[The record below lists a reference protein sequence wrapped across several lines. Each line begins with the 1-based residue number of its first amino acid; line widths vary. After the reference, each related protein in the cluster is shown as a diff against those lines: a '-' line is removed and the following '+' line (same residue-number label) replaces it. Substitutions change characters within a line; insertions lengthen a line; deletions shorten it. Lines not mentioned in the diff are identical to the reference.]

1 MDLLALAACWRDIT
15 AISGI
20 SMRFRALLKTPRIN
34 DTHTLSEMG
43 VYDTE
48 LAVAIEQNDVV
59 AARLAI
65 DNIVQINF
73 QTIER
78 RAALYL
84 AVKHNNVAVAG
95 MLLARKAKMNVMPRI
110 AADKTICQSP
120 MLAAFRLG
128 ESHEEMQLLFLH
140 ELKSVCHTWLSPSD
154 RSILGNIRRYAMVY
168 STPRV
173 FFAASGDIGAT
184 CVSHEN
190 GLNPLMF
197 TLKKVAMLE
206 SNPVACTRI
215 MRNVLQILNTCPAMA
230 WERLAEA
237 DDCGK
242 LMHTAGST
250 ALGML
255 VFEIMQYRRSTNQY
269 FETLSATLKS
279 LHDTVEMA
287 VQDSVDIS
295 EVLSGIRN
303 QNNTDLQNNTQIDKD
318 MQTVFIPELFTLMLR
333 PMRFA
338 LCMANHARLG
348 SKDACFAGGLSTDII
363 DMIFKNLL
371 DDIGEAPHLLKDML
385 CP

>member
-1 MDLLALAACWRDIT
+1 
-15 AISGI
+15 
-20 SMRFRALLKTPRIN
+20 MRLMSLGKSPSVN
-34 DTHTLSEMG
+34 DTDTVSEMG

-48 LAVAIEQNDVV
+48 LALAIEQNNVV
-59 AARLAI
+59 AATVVI
-65 DNIVQINF
+65 DKIVQINF
-73 QTIER
+73 QTNER
-78 RAALYL
+78 RTALYL
-84 AVKHNNVAVAG
+84 AVKHNNVTVAS
-95 MLLARKAKMNVMPRI
+95 MLLARKAKMNVLPRI
-110 AADKTICQSP
+110 ATQKTICQSP
-120 MLAAFRLG
+120 MLAAFRMG
-128 ESHEEMQLLFLH
+128 ESHEKMQLLFLH
-140 ELKSVCHTWLSPSD
+140 ELKSVGHTWLSQLD
-154 RSILGNIRRYAMVY
+154 RSILGNIRRYAMLY

-173 FFAASGDIGAT
+173 FFATSGEIGAT
-184 CVSHEN
+184 CVSNEN

-206 SNPVACTRI
+206 SNPVTCTRI

-255 VFEIMQYRRSTNQY
+255 VFEVMQYRRSRNKY

-279 LHDTVEMA
+279 LHDTVEA
-287 VQDSVDIS
+287 TVQGSMDIS
-295 EVLSGIRN
+295 AALSGIMH
-303 QNNTDLQNNTQIDKD
+303 QNNTDLQNNTQIDTD
-318 MQTVFIPELFTLMLR
+318 MQTVFIPELFSLMLR

-348 SKDACFAGGLSTDII
+348 SKDACSAGGLSTDII

-371 DDIGEAPHLLKDML
+371 DDIGEAPDQFKSML